1 MTTTTQ
7 DRIYSSTGYHEQKH
21 GVSPEVSEFI
31 TRYRTNKFSAFLK
44 KTTSEILEVGAGP
57 GWNLIR
63 LPAHRRV
70 GMDVTLTYA
79 ERLRGQGVE
88 FVSDLSQLSGQ
99 KFDLVI
105 LSHVME
111 HLLEPARML
120 EQIGA
125 LLKPDGELLVI
136 VPLESPVHKI
146 SPQDNNHHLFS
157 WNVQT
162 LNEFLLACGY
172 SVRSRAVKRYG
183 ADRFAANLAVRL
195 RGGYRLYRLLLCLL
209 RILRPGYE
217 IQAIAGYKSGN
228 R

>member
-1 MTTTTQ
+1 VTTTTQ

-111 HLLEPARML
+111 HLLAGQDAGANWRAAEAGRRVIGDCSAGISRTQNLPAR
-120 EQIGA
+120 
-125 LLKPDGELLVI
+125 
-136 VPLESPVHKI
+136 
-146 SPQDNNHHLFS
+146 
-157 WNVQT
+157 
-162 LNEFLLACGY
+162 
-172 SVRSRAVKRYG
+172 
-183 ADRFAANLAVRL
+183 
-195 RGGYRLYRLLLCLL
+195 
-209 RILRPGYE
+209 
-217 IQAIAGYKSGN
+217 
-228 R
+228 